1 MSAMNEK
8 VIAMPRSK
16 KPSYPLDALQ
26 VMEVVWHDAIEM
38 GDIGWN
44 NIKDIIKDA
53 NKPCPIMHTVG
64 YVIVITDEHIAML
77 STLSPQEGS
86 KVEKIPR
93 GWVVRETIMRPGE
106 TLMEYRERR
115 KRERRERQE
124 NVREPQEEEE

>member
-1 MSAMNEK
+1 
-8 VIAMPRSK
+8 MPRSK

-26 VMEVVWHDAIEM
+26 VMEVVWHDAVEM

-53 NKPCPIMHTVG
+53 NKPCPIMHSVG

-77 STLSPQEGS
+77 STLGPSEGS

-93 GWVVRETIMRPGE
+93 GWVKRETIMRAGE

-115 KRERRERQE
+115 RTERKERRG
-124 NVREPQEEEE
+124 NVEEPPEGEE